1 MTLAANIL
9 DFAEITGGTGTEAVE
24 RLNSLVKT
32 GVIAEA
38 DMGVTMDKLTI
49 AHQRWGGSINEV
61 MDALTKFA
69 PAMNALGMSTDE
81 AISWMT
87 IFNKAGVDS
96 QRVVMG
102 FTRRW
107 PRSSR
112 PRSSNSSWRRSPR
125 RRTTSS
131 GPSWRSTC
139 SGAAGSALAYCCD
152 PAPRASRTDSII
164 WTDYTGRV
172 TKAGRGQRQHVRRPG
187 AAELHNFQG
196 TLAGLAGS
204 LGTSSDA
211 I

>member
-112 PRSSNSSWRRSPR
+112 PRIQTARGADRATPDDFKRSELAVDLFGSGPGPRSPTAATRHREHRGLTRSSGRTTRARSR
-125 RRTTSS
+125 RR
-131 GPSWRSTC
+131 
-139 SGAAGSALAYCCD
+139 
-152 PAPRASRTDSII
+152 
-164 WTDYTGRV
+164 
-172 TKAGRGQRQHVRRPG
+172 RGQRQHVRRPG
-187 AAELHNFQG
+187 AADAPQLSGHARGARGE
-196 TLAGLAGS
+196 